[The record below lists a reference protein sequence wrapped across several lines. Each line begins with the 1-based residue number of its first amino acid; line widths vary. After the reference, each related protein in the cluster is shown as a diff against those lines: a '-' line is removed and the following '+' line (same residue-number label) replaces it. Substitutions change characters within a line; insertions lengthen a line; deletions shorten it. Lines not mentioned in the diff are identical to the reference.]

1 MRGSENGTAML
12 EWARAKA
19 ITHADAI
26 YRCLIAALALAAIAG
41 MLGGTWDAA
50 WHVTLRRET
59 FWSPPHLLLY
69 AGTTL
74 SLMIGAAAMGGAF
87 FLRWPTPG
95 PWIVLFGRRLPL
107 GFAVAAG
114 GAAIVLG
121 AAPLDDFW
129 HRTFGADVDVWS
141 FPHLVALFGGAF
153 INIGAVMA
161 IGAHM
166 RTIIGPPLGH
176 RAVMLLFL
184 SVLVWLSMFSLNWY
198 TLVLA
203 RWRDSFQYPILLGLV
218 APVALVIAARAFG
231 RGGATLAALGYTVY
245 TAAAHFGLNGVGY
258 ALLPFP
264 PLLLVPAVML
274 DLLLPMR
281 WGHGWQRAI
290 VAGLLFAPVFVA
302 AEAASLAWFPHPYV
316 NEPPAGP
323 LALGYFLAALERPWQ
338 LDPLLRTLPLMAG
351 GSALSAL
358 LGWWIGALT
367 RRAQEDPGPVPG
379 LASEPLSAPEGAT
392 YPRLLPQ

>member
-1 MRGSENGTAML
+1 ML
-12 EWARAKA
+12 QWARESAA
-19 ITHADAI
+19 LHADRI
-26 YRCLIAALALAAIAG
+26 YRTLIAALALAAIAG

-69 AGTTL
+69 AGTTM
-74 SLMIGAAAMGGAF
+74 SLLIGAVAMGGAF

-95 PWIVLFGRRLPL
+95 PWIALAGRLLPL
-107 GFAVAAG
+107 GFAVAAA
-114 GAAIVLG
+114 GAAVVLA

-153 INIGAVMA
+153 INIGAVIA

-166 RTIIGPPLGH
+166 RTIVGRPLGH
-176 RAVMLLFL
+176 RAAMLLFL

-203 RWRDSFQYPILLGLV
+203 RWRDSFQYPILLALV

-231 RGGATLAALGYTVY
+231 RGGATCAALGYTAY
-245 TAAAHFGLNGVGY
+245 TAAAHFGLNQLGY

-264 PLLLVPAVML
+264 PILIVPALVL
-274 DLLLPMR
+274 DFLLPMR
-281 WGHGWQRAI
+281 WGHGWQRALA
-290 VAGLLFAPVFVA
+290 AGLLFAPVFIV

-316 NEPPAGP
+316 SEPPAGP
-323 LALGYFLAALERPWQ
+323 LALGYFVAALERPWE
-338 LDPLLRTLPLMAG
+338 LGNLLRTLPLMAA
-351 GSALSAL
+351 GSAMSAL
-358 LGWWIGALT
+358 VGWWIGAAT
-367 RRAQEDPGPVPG
+367 RRAQEDPGPVPD
-379 LASEPLSAPEGAT
+379 LQSSALRSNPEGAT
-392 YPRLLPQ
+392 YPRLLPR